1 MSVQGIWKRALEC
14 KQLSL
19 KGEAIAWEGTV
30 AHIRSGVVCR
40 WIWYPYSDRC
50 IHHRPLCPPCPRVD
64 AHSSSQP
71 GCWGCLFQPPDI
83 SLLSLRAHF
92 CVFAFL
98 PQFRPLALRGT
109 TETMS

>member
-30 AHIRSGVVCR
+30 AHIRSSVVCR

-50 IHHRPLCPPCPRVD
+50 IHHRPSSHMGGSALPTVPSCVN

-71 GCWGCLFQPPDI
+71 GYWVCLFQPPDTP
-83 SLLSLRAHF
+83 S
-92 CVFAFL
+92 
-98 PQFRPLALRGT
+98 
-109 TETMS
+109 